1 MAHRVAEKDR
11 AGSAVH
17 VVDMKLR
24 LALRLAAVA
33 RLLRVPAGNP
43 ELTRAQFAAFSK
55 QVPLLYFIVIVNSVA
70 VAWTFVPLA
79 PGWLTMAVPTLLC
92 TVAGFRMVWWL
103 RQRHRVPTD
112 AEVLRNMRL
121 TNWIAGPFGALF
133 AWWSF
138 ALFPYG
144 DPFAKGQVAFY
155 MAVTVIGCI
164 FCLMPLRSSALILT
178 VVINVPYV
186 LFFFLSGE
194 HTLKAVAINQL
205 LVSGAMVTVLF
216 IYYRDFADLVA
227 SRKSLIAEQAATQAL
242 SDENFRL
249 ANLDSLTG
257 LPSRRRFFAEL
268 ARAFTE
274 SKDNGMRLAV
284 GIIDLDG
291 FKPVNDT
298 FGHTVGDRVLIE
310 AARRIREACEG
321 FAERPVHLA
330 RLGGDEFGLVVGG
343 DPLDEDL
350 LALGSH
356 IADGVKLPYQLD
368 TTHTGLSC
376 SIGFALFPRSVD
388 SAEALYEC
396 ADYALY
402 HAKRHLRGR
411 SVIFS
416 SELEAEI
423 RSRGLIER
431 LLRQAD
437 FATEMDLVYQPIV
450 DAATERTTAFEVLA
464 RWQSP
469 RLGLVSPADFIPAAE
484 RIGLIRSL
492 TRALLI
498 KALAAA
504 RTWPDDVR
512 VSFNLSAHDICS
524 PDGILPLIAVIEGSG
539 VSPRRIDF
547 EITETAVTFD
557 FARAQASVATLKA
570 MGCGISLDD
579 FGTGYSSLSHVHLLP
594 LDKIKIDRSFVA
606 DINDNGVSHKIV
618 KSIAGL
624 CADMDLICT
633 VEGVETKEQLASLRQ
648 LGCDLIQGYLFA
660 KPMPGDAVGRY
671 LAEESRRLGGGRPIA
686 AAAG

>member
-1 MAHRVAEKDR
+1 
-11 AGSAVH
+11 
-17 VVDMKLR
+17 
-24 LALRLAAVA
+24 
-33 RLLRVPAGNP
+33 
-43 ELTRAQFAAFSK
+43 
-55 QVPLLYFIVIVNSVA
+55 
-70 VAWTFVPLA
+70 
-79 PGWLTMAVPTLLC
+79 
-92 TVAGFRMVWWL
+92 
-103 RQRHRVPTD
+103 
-112 AEVLRNMRL
+112 
-121 TNWIAGPFGALF
+121 
-133 AWWSF
+133 
-138 ALFPYG
+138 
-144 DPFAKGQVAFY
+144 
-155 MAVTVIGCI
+155 
-164 FCLMPLRSSALILT
+164 
-178 VVINVPYV
+178 
-186 LFFFLSGE
+186 
-194 HTLKAVAINQL
+194 
-205 LVSGAMVTVLF
+205 
-216 IYYRDFADLVA
+216 
-227 SRKSLIAEQAATQAL
+227 
-242 SDENFRL
+242 
-249 ANLDSLTG
+249 
-257 LPSRRRFFAEL
+257 
-268 ARAFTE
+268 
-274 SKDNGMRLAV
+274 
-284 GIIDLDG
+284 
-291 FKPVNDT
+291 
-298 FGHTVGDRVLIE
+298 
-310 AARRIREACEG
+310 
-321 FAERPVHLA
+321 
-330 RLGGDEFGLVVGG
+330 VVGG

-376 SIGFALFPRSVD
+376 SIGFALFPRSVET
-388 SAEALYEC
+388 AEALYEC

-504 RTWPDDVR
+504 KTWPDDIR